1 MKQSMKLKR
10 GNPYSKSISFADE
23 NGNALNLTGR
33 TIFCSIKSI
42 DDNAD
47 TDVDALITKSIINH
61 TSPTTGVSVLTLS
74 ETDTDINPGI
84 YKCDMKVYGDGIN
97 ANTDTFYVEIER
109 PVTER
114 II

>member
-1 MKQSMKLKR
+1 MKQSIKLKR
-10 GNPYSKSISFADE
+10 GDPYSKSIRFMDE
-23 NGNALNLTGR
+23 DGNALNLTGR

-42 DDNAD
+42 DDNSD
-47 TDVDALITKSIINH
+47 TDENALITKSITNH
-61 TSPTTGVSVLTLS
+61 SNPTAGISVLTLL

-84 YKCDMKVYGDGIN
+84 YKCDMKVYGEGIN
-97 ANTDTFYVEIER
+97 ANTDSFYIEIER